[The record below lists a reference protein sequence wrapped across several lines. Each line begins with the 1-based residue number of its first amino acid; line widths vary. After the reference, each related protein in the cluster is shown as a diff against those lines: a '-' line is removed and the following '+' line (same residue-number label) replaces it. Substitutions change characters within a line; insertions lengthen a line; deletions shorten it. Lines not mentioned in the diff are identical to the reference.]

1 MFSRDLKV
9 VHALVVVV
17 HVSDHLD
24 HLGVLLAQGLAAAQ
38 GGEGVVEARGCWS
51 QPSLPLSPQGWAP
64 QADHQRA
71 YLDDNEDDEDDED
84 DVDDDDDDDDDDDF
98 MCFSSQFACK
108 VAFKSKHL
116 TLVSTSSR

>member
-9 VHALVVVV
+9 VHALVAV

-38 GGEGVVEARGCWS
+38 GGEGVVEARCCWS
-51 QPSLPLSPQGWAP
+51 QPSLPLSPQGWTP

-71 YLDDNEDDEDDED
+71 YLDDHED
-84 DVDDDDDDDDDDDF
+84 DVDDDDDDDDF
-98 MCFSSQFACK
+98 MCFSSQFA
-108 VAFKSKHL
+108 FKSKHR
-116 TLVSTSSR
+116 TLVSTSPR

>member
-9 VHALVVVV
+9 VHALVAV

-38 GGEGVVEARGCWS
+38 GGEGVVEARCCWS
-51 QPSLPLSPQGWAP
+51 QPSLPLSPQGWTP

-71 YLDDNEDDEDDED
+71 YLDDDDDNEDDVNDDI
-84 DVDDDDDDDDDDDF
+84 
-98 MCFSSQFACK
+98 
-108 VAFKSKHL
+108 KSKHL
-116 TLVSTSSR
+116 TLLSTSSR